1 MQMEVKTAPTIY
13 TDGHVYL
20 ACITYVYACRY
31 VWRFVSLVC
40 ACVSVRIY
48 THSELNYINS
58 PGITVFI

>member
-1 MQMEVKTAPTIY
+1 MQMDAKATPKFY

-20 ACITYVYACRY
+20 ACTTYVYACRY
-31 VWRFVSLVC
+31 LWRFVSPVC

-48 THSELNYINS
+48 THSELNYIDS